1 MRRSAVAVLAAGL
14 FFTGAGSAVADA
26 WRNMPT
32 LRSTGVKLT
41 KGKYTMYPK
50 FTKHGGFRF
59 KADLVDD
66 ERGDGH
72 NVYVQARVEGYSW
85 RRFNGQQKKTVTIQK
100 EVYDG
105 AALYVSE
112 AWIRA
117 CRDRGSLRPD
127 NCTRTLHYKR

>member
-26 WRNMPT
+26 WRSMP
-32 LRSTGVKLT
+32 LLKGTGVAFEKA
-41 KGKYTMYPK
+41 KYTMYPK
-50 FTKHGGFRF
+50 FTQHGGFGF
-59 KADLVDD
+59 KGNLRDTHQS
-66 ERGDGH
+66 DGH
-72 NVYVQARVEGYSW
+72 NVYVQAKVEGYSW
-85 RRFNGQQKKTVTIQK
+85 RRFNGKQKKTVKLQK
-100 EVYDG
+100 VVYDG

-127 NCTRTLHYKR
+127 NCTKTLHYTR

>member
-26 WRNMPT
+26 WRSMPM
-32 LRSTGVKLT
+32 LESEGVAFEKA
-41 KGKYTMYPK
+41 KYTMYPK
-50 FTKHGGFRF
+50 FTKHGGFGF
-59 KADLVDD
+59 KGNLRDVNH
-66 ERGDGH
+66 GDGH

-85 RRFNGQQKKTVTIQK
+85 RRFNGQQKKTVRIQK

-105 AALYVSE
+105 AALYVSN

-127 NCTRTLHYKR
+127 NCTRTLHYTR

>member
-26 WRNMPT
+26 WRTMPK
-32 LRSTGVKLT
+32 LWSQGVSFEE
-41 KGKYTMYPK
+41 GRYTMYPK
-50 FTKHGGFRF
+50 FTKHGGFGF
-59 KADLVDD
+59 KVNLRDADP
-66 ERGDGH
+66 RDGH

-85 RRFNGQQKKTVTIQK
+85 RRFNGQQKKTVRIQK

-105 AALYVSE
+105 AALYVSN

-127 NCTRTLHYKR
+127 NCTRTLHYTR

>member
-14 FFTGAGSAVADA
+14 FLTGAGSAVADA
-26 WRNMPT
+26 WHSMPK
-32 LRSTGVKLT
+32 LRSEGVVLKN
-41 KGKYTMYPK
+41 GKYTMYPK
-50 FTKHGGFRF
+50 FTKHGGFGF
-59 KADLVDD
+59 KVDLQDD
-66 ERGDGH
+66 NAADGH

-85 RRFNGQQKKTVTIQK
+85 RRFNGQQKKTVRIQK

-105 AALYVSE
+105 AALYVSN

-127 NCTRTLHYKR
+127 NCTRTLHHKR